1 MREHFK
7 PYPKLMVWK
16 DDIQRASQASCR
28 GFRWLGNGILPSQWT
43 ANELSGKI
51 ELFIPGQQNLLE
63 WLTNFYLIVG
73 RISGGLGWLSWVVI
87 MGGHQKVETQYFT
100 HLGGIHPV
108 SWGGWAGRS
117 TRREEEGCAIIS
129 HLAGMMLAL
138 AERAIIFYFLDYSW
152 TLINDIGTS
161 YYYMAN
167 NEYPS

>member
-1 MREHFK
+1 M
-7 PYPKLMVWK
+7 
-16 DDIQRASQASCR
+16 
-28 GFRWLGNGILPSQWT
+28 
-43 ANELSGKI
+43 
-51 ELFIPGQQNLLE
+51 
-63 WLTNFYLIVG
+63 
-73 RISGGLGWLSWVVI
+73 SWVVI

-100 HLGGIHPV
+100 HLGGIHP
-108 SWGGWAGRS
+108 S

-138 AERAIIFYFLDYSW
+138 AEQAIIFYFLDYSW